1 VVLGLERASPGFLQ
15 AEGEEAEEAEVAE
28 GAEIFYTEARRLV
41 RWVPERFRGSSFRS
55 HPIRVGQGAALQ

>member
-1 VVLGLERASPGFLQ
+1 LQ

-41 RWVPERFRGSSFRS
+41 RWVPGRFRRSSFQS
-55 HPIRVGQGAALQ
+55 HPVPRAILFASAKMLRSNDF

>member
-1 VVLGLERASPGFLQ
+1 LQ

-55 HPIRVGQGAALQ
+55 HPIRVG

>member
-1 VVLGLERASPGFLQ
+1 MRPPGGPGLRTGQSGILAGG
-15 AEGEEAEEAEVAE
+15 GEEAEEAEVAE

-55 HPIRVGQGAALQ
+55 HPIRVG